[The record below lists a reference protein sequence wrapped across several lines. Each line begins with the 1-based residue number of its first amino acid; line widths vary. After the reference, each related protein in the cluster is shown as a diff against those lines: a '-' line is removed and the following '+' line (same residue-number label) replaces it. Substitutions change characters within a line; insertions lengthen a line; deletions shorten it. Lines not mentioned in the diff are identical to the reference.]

1 MINQICPTISSLVL
15 VEQRKLCMELKHNI
29 ARLYPGIKRIIIKVT
44 DTNAWSENRLREFVI
59 LPDVEYDFH
68 LDCPMAKC
76 LGNIRGIYYWNVIT
90 DMIDN
95 HISERQVK
103 LTCEG
108 YNGYNLTSHCDWYA
122 VLEISI
128 EYLGTR
134 TA

>member
-1 MINQICPTISSLVL
+1 
-15 VEQRKLCMELKHNI
+15 MEIKHNI

-44 DTNAWSENRLREFVI
+44 DTNAWPENRLREFVI

-108 YNGYNLTSHCDWYA
+108 YNGYNFTSHCDWYA